1 LSETKQPLFDEHP
14 GLSLKIRKI
23 YDYMFHGFPFHTD
36 RLDYEE
42 YWTRVS
48 QGYRPVSIAKQKMI
62 ASMIEEGS
70 SVLDV
75 GCGGGN
81 LLQYLVEK
89 KKIKP
94 FGVDVAV
101 KADELTRKRGIE
113 AQVADLTK
121 DGFTLPQTY
130 DYVVISEVLE
140 HLPNP
145 EQLMFKLKG
154 KVNKFIIITVPNT
167 GFIGER
173 LRMLFGRFPKQWV
186 LHPSEHLRFW
196 TVADFIYWCGQL
208 GFKVVSYRG
217 MLDEFYDIKI
227 KVWKFWPRLFARYVL
242 YKIAER

>member
-1 LSETKQPLFDEHP
+1 
-14 GLSLKIRKI
+14 
-23 YDYMFHGFPFHTD
+23 MFHGFPFHTD

-154 KVNKFIIITVPNT
+154 KVNKFIIITVPNS
-167 GFIGER
+167 GFIDCYNAI
-173 LRMLFGRFPKQWV
+173 LR
-186 LHPSEHLRFW
+186 HL
-196 TVADFIYWCGQL
+196 
-208 GFKVVSYRG
+208 
-217 MLDEFYDIKI
+217 
-227 KVWKFWPRLFARYVL
+227 
-242 YKIAER
+242 